1 MKMQAKTI
9 TIRVSLAEFAT
20 LSVQAAEQKTSTT
33 RYATTLVK
41 SGLQGRLEEDRLAGL
56 EARLTQGLGQVVR
69 EEGARVMAFVREVAE
84 D

>member
-9 TIRVSLAEFAT
+9 TIRVSSAEFAT
-20 LSVQAAEQKTSTT
+20 LSAQADEQKMSAT

-41 SGLQGRLEEDRLAGL
+41 GGLQGRLEEDRMAAL
-56 EARLTQGLGQVVR
+56 EARLTQGLTQVVK